1 MEEESNA
8 PVEAVSETPPM
19 SIDDAVSAIHTDETE
34 KTPSSGVQEPEAA
47 IEGESEPDDFALA
60 EGEEE
65 AEGKTEEAQAE
76 PALANPDMVVEFD
89 GQKIPVKELMDG
101 YRREADYTRSKQALS
116 KERGGLQELGK
127 NFHSAIERVTEFLV
141 SKMPPEPDAQIV
153 YQNPQLYM
161 QMKVAHDAALA
172 ELEQV
177 LAVKHGAE
185 QAGKLLSDVEFSS
198 IMSSENENLIKQMP
212 HLKDPKRLDAFNRAV
227 EKGAK
232 SLGFSDDEIKATADH
247 RIRLMAYHAAYG
259 IDARAKVAQAKAK
272 VQAAPVMQPQRQQHP
287 NSAAALERNN
297 SMRRLQS
304 SGSIDDA
311 VKALMAGK

>member
-34 KTPSSGVQEPEAA
+34 ETPSSGVQEPETA

-177 LAVKHGAE
+177 LAVKQGAE

>member
-19 SIDDAVSAIHTDETE
+19 SIDDAVSAFHTDETE
-34 KTPSSGVQEPEAA
+34 EDPSSGVQEPEAA

-177 LAVKHGAE
+177 LAVKQGAE
-185 QAGKLLSDVEFSS
+185 QAGKLLSDVELSS